1 MNRFVLKRKLNVDGL
16 APEQVGDLPGIP
28 VIENFLGKALLV
40 ESDTSTLKGH
50 QELLAGWVVS
60 REVSYPVPD
69 LETHEPVDR

>member
-1 MNRFVLKRKLNVDGL
+1 M
-16 APEQVGDLPGIP
+16 
-28 VIENFLGKALLV
+28 IENFLGKALLV